1 MDAPGKFYPAPA
13 YIAEI
18 DVNQLSAEISDN
30 TTLTPTEVVGVIKSL
45 LQTVPKYLLL
55 GYKVRLDSFGI
66 FKLGLKKKDSFK
78 GWDKATEVT
87 ANDIDSLK
95 INFTP
100 DVMLDQKLSKPA
112 YVKLDSKYLI
122 DEDAE
127 DINKESTPAQS
138 NGTGENPDSGD

>member
-1 MDAPGKFYPAPA
+1 MAVPFVSRKRLNPRDLKAAGKFYPAPA

-30 TTLTPTEVVGVIKSL
+30 TTLTPTEVIGVIKSL
-45 LQTVPKYLLL
+45 LQTVPKYLML

-66 FKLGLKKKDSFK
+66 FKLGFKKKASCK

-87 ANDIDSLK
+87 ANDIDGLK

-100 DVMLDQKLSKPA
+100 DVLLDQKLSKPE
-112 YVKLDSKYLI
+112 YVKLDSKYLSD
-122 DEDAE
+122 DED
-127 DINKESTPAQS
+127 
-138 NGTGENPDSGD
+138 ENPDKGE